1 LFQELLSKNKLVDSD
16 SLLSDDNRIFFGS
29 KNPKLVIIA
38 VTNPLCG
45 FCTES
50 FQIYYELLSK
60 YEEIQINFVFSLF
73 TNDKDNPAYKIINTF
88 LELYNNK
95 SKADA
100 IQSLKNWYEL
110 KDFDIWMKKYDQV
123 FNQNQFTESILKK
136 HNDWLV
142 KNNISNT
149 PTTLINN
156 NYYPNEYNIKDI
168 LYLIDDI
175 IFENKK

>member
-1 LFQELLSKNKLVDSD
+1 LN
-16 SLLSDDNRIFFGS
+16 
-29 KNPKLVIIA
+29 
-38 VTNPLCG
+38 
-45 FCTES
+45 
-50 FQIYYELLSK
+50 K

-175 IFENKK
+175 ILENKK